1 MKDVRYWIGLI
12 LGAAVISSL
21 VSNVIAM
28 VLTCIAWAIFL
39 AWLADD

>member
-12 LGAAVISSL
+12 VGAAIISSL

-28 VLTCIAWAIFL
+28 CLTWGIFL
-39 AWLADD
+39 A

>member
-12 LGAAVISSL
+12 VGAAIISSL

-28 VLTCIAWAIFL
+28 CFVCVIWAIFL

>member
-1 MKDVRYWIGLI
+1 MKDIRYWIGLI
-12 LGAAVISSL
+12 VGAAIISSL

-28 VLTCIAWAIFL
+28 CFIYVAWILFI

>member
-1 MKDVRYWIGLI
+1 MKDVMYWIGLI
-12 LGAAVISSL
+12 VGAAIISSL

-28 VLTCIAWAIFL
+28 CFMCLAWGIFL